1 MNHLEQLVSEW
12 LDYNG
17 YFVRKNV
24 LVGKRSAGGYECE
37 LDVVAFNTQ
46 TNHLIHVE
54 PSLDADSWAKRD
66 ERFTRKFD
74 AGRKYI
80 PDLFSGIEVPD
91 DLDQVALFVFA
102 SKANHAHVGGG
113 EVMLVSELYQEITT
127 GLRGKRVAKEAVSEQ
142 FPLLRT
148 IQQCLEYEVLLFPGD
163 LPRQSTALLKLVK
176 GESLEGG

>member
-46 TNHLIHVE
+46 TNHLVHVE
-54 PSLDADSWAKRD
+54 PSLDADSWVKRE

-74 AGRKYI
+74 AGRRYI
-80 PDLFSGIEVPD
+80 PELFSGMDVPD
-91 DLDQVALFVFA
+91 DLDQVALFLFA
-102 SKANHAHVGGG
+102 SKANHERVGGG
-113 EVMLVSELYQEITT
+113 KVMLVSELYHEITT
-127 GLRGKRVAKEAVSEQ
+127 GLRGKRVAKKAVSEQ

-148 IQQCLEYEVLLFPGD
+148 IQQCLEYEVLLFHAE
-163 LPRQSTALLKLVK
+163 LPEESTSPFRLVR
-176 GESLEGG
+176 GESLEFG